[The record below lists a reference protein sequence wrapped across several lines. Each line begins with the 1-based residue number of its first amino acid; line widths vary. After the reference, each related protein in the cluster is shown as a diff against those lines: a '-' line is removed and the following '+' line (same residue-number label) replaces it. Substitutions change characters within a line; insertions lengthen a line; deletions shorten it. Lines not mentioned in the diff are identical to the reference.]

1 MNDGTDAVRSCPID
15 RVGRG
20 GARADVDRVT
30 IEDPLEINV
39 YAGVDRVESA
49 SAR

>member
-1 MNDGTDAVRSCPID
+1 MNDGTDAVRSHPID
-15 RVGRG
+15 PVGRG

-30 IEDPLEINV
+30 IEEPLEINV
-39 YAGVDRVESA
+39 YLCVDRVESA